1 MTARGVYDIEITNV
15 HVKLKMGPLM
25 SFFFFK
31 LKLNDAQGRI
41 GILFLWADKAGQRI
55 LGQGQGVSPR
65 PGDQLQHKL
74 TITSNISYQSETV
87 PNRAPP
93 LKKEKKMDLQH
104 ILYLTFCLYN
114 HFCTYFCF
122 QVGGIP

>member
-1 MTARGVYDIEITNV
+1 MTARGVYDIEITKV

-74 TITSNISYQSETV
+74 TITSFAFFTQ
-87 PNRAPP
+87 
-93 LKKEKKMDLQH
+93 
-104 ILYLTFCLYN
+104 
-114 HFCTYFCF
+114 
-122 QVGGIP
+122 